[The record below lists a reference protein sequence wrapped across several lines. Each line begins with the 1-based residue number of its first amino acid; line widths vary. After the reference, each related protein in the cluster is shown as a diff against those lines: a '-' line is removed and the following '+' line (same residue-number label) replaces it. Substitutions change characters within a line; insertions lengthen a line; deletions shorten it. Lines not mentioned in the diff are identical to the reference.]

1 MAYTSIG
8 TSVQVW
14 CAGFLVFSELLG
26 TAINVAQYRFI
37 GAARKTDT
45 ITTASSGIGSLT
57 AVSLDG
63 VSVTEIDVTSLADL
77 TRKYITG
84 TITHGTLTVDY
95 IAITNKNF
103 DGYLPSSSSNNEMYL
118 KISFGLVGEVF
129 YALAVPQSF
138 TMEAAVDEIVRGTI
152 TFRILDL
159 GNHLE
164 QD

>member
-8 TSVQVW
+8 TMVYVW
-14 CAGFLVFSELLG
+14 CPNFTLFSTGGIPTGLP
-26 TAINVAQYRFI
+26 QYRQI
-37 GAARKTDT
+37 VGARKTDT
-45 ITTASSGIGSLT
+45 VSTGQSGIGSIS

-63 VSVTEIDVTSLADL
+63 VSVSEIDVTALADL

-95 IAITNKNF
+95 IAANNKTF
-103 DGYLPSSSSNNEMYL
+103 AGYLPSSTIDNKMYMR
-118 KISFGLVGEVF
+118 INFGSVGEVF
-129 YALAVPQSF
+129 YVFAVPQAF
-138 TMEAAVDEIVRGTI
+138 TMEAAVDLAVRGTI

-164 QD
+164 QSP